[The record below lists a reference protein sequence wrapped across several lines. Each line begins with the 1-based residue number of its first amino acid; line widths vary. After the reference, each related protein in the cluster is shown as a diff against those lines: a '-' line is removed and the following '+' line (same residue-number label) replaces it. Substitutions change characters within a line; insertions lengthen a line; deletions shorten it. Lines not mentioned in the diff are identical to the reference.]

1 MNRFSNYIW
10 LFISLLLA
18 IHGTSIILDEWQ
30 RKSIH
35 DGEIV
40 EVTIDDLNCSNGL
53 MTFHFAKSAF
63 AKEIDTRTCALFNK
77 GQKIKLKHSTQ
88 YPDRFLFIN
97 ERSPNRF
104 ILGGLEILL
113 GLVGFLTNWPRRK
126 PKQMPLQGFPR
137 LSDN

>member
-1 MNRFSNYIW
+1 MKTISNYFW
-10 LFISLLLA
+10 LLLSLLLA
-18 IHGTSIILDEWQ
+18 IHGATVILDEWQ

-35 DGEIV
+35 DGETV
-40 EVTIDDLNCSNGL
+40 EVKIDKLNCASGI
-53 MTFHFAKSAF
+53 MIFHFGLSIF
-63 AKEIDTRTCALFNK
+63 EKEIDTRTCALFNN
-77 GQKIKLKHSTQ
+77 GQKIRLKHSSQ

-113 GLVGFLTNWPRRK
+113 GLIGFLTNWPMRRA
-126 PKQMPLQGFPR
+126 KQIVYKNFPH